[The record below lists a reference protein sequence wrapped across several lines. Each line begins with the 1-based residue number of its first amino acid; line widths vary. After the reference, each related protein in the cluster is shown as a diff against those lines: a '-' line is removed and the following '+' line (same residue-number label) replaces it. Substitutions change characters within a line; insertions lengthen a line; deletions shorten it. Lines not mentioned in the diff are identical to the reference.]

1 MMENSADDKLFADR
15 LIERFGEHAA
25 VQTRLRIQELEEFG
39 EAEAAALWRRALV
52 LIEFGNQDQPEGNNL
67 KLD

>member
-1 MMENSADDKLFADR
+1 MKNSADDKLFADR

-39 EAEAAALWRRALV
+39 EPEVAAQWRRALV
-52 LIEFGNQDQPEGNNL
+52 LIEFGTEDNQ
-67 KLD
+67 LDKTIRLD

>member
-1 MMENSADDKLFADR
+1 MMNKAADDKLFADR

-39 EAEAAALWRRALV
+39 EPAVAAQWRRALA
-52 LIEFGNQDQPEGNNL
+52 LIEFGTENSLEDKKNR
-67 KLD
+67 LD